1 MTTSRNQAIA
11 DINDIIKQ
19 LKIQPRLSPSPA
31 INRLFNWLVSIIYE
45 HANSHDDSNCILCSL
60 VKELPEL
67 HRLCSAGEFE
77 MECYWSQHLSTYSE
91 SLTQFP
97 YYQHYQKLVAEEE
110 KLLAKYCSAKQK
122 RMLFVGSGPLP
133 LSALLFAQNY
143 KWQVD
148 CLDKDEQA
156 YLAGARFIHSQN
168 TNGNIRCI
176 HEDIYQYKQLRKYDI
191 IVLGALV
198 GSDHEQKQEIMKH
211 LATHTNAETKLLVRS
226 AKGLRTLL
234 YPELKLE
241 IIKFWKILEA
251 KHPTNE
257 VINSMVLL
265 AKS

>member
-1 MTTSRNQAIA
+1 MRTSNSQAIS
-11 DINDIIKQ
+11 DIKHIIDQ
-19 LKIQPRLSPSPA
+19 LKAQPSLSPSPE
-31 INRLFNWLVSIIYE
+31 INQLFNWLVSIIYE
-45 HANSHDDSNCILCSL
+45 HANSHDDSNCILCL
-60 VKELPEL
+60 LLKELPEL
-67 HRLCSAGEFE
+67 HRLCSTGEFE
-77 MECYWSQHLSTYSE
+77 MECYWSKHFSTYSK
-91 SLTQFP
+91 SLAQFP
-97 YYQHYQKLVAEEE
+97 YYQHYQKLVVEEE
-110 KLLAKYCSAKQK
+110 KLLAKYCSANQK

-148 CLDKDEQA
+148 CLDKDQQA
-156 YLAGARFIHSQN
+156 YWLGKRFIHSQN
-168 TNGNIRCI
+168 ANKNIRCI

-191 IVLGALV
+191 VVLGALV

-226 AKGLRTLL
+226 TKGLRTLL

-251 KHPTNE
+251 KHPTDE